1 MVHGSCS
8 ALRKVVGMGS
18 VKAARSEGQ
27 TLLLTTEEAADELRI
42 GRTRMYALIKSG
54 EVVSVKV
61 GGSRRVPRGEL
72 AAYIRRLVTAQGSES
87 SAAA

>member
-1 MVHGSCS
+1 
-8 ALRKVVGMGS
+8 MGS

-61 GGSRRVPRGEL
+61 GGSRRVPRGDL
-72 AAYIRRLVTAQGSES
+72 AAYIGRLVSEQTAEPSN
-87 SAAA
+87 AA